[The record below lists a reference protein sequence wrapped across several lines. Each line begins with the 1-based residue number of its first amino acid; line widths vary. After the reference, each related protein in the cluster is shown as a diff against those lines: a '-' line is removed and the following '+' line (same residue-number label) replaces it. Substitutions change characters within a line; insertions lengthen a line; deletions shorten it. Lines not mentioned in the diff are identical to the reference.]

1 MEQGIGDTGN
11 TDTLTRITECLRAT
25 YEQHVIVGIT
35 GYSSLIRRLERC
47 REILAEVH
55 CEVSEILHHDGIV
68 FRSELANHLQLLLS
82 QTDPR
87 GVVGIG
93 IDDGTD
99 VALLEIA
106 LKFRTE
112 FISTI
117 GIDIEGLILHA
128 HHLQLHLLNREARV
142 DKEHGI
148 LRLVALRTGEE
159 RGESALHRTTYGNTT
174 FGFDVDADECL
185 HELRGGLFEHRRT
198 LNIGIAV
205 GDTILQC
212 LNLGIDSHLSSR
224 QTRNAHLH
232 LDELYPTR
240 LLGLGCHLL
249 HFADR
254 GLGKILDTKLSYQAV
269 NDFFLYWCFHYFLYY
284 F

>member
-1 MEQGIGDTGN
+1 M
-11 TDTLTRITECLRAT
+11 
-25 YEQHVIVGIT
+25 
-35 GYSSLIRRLERC
+35 ERC
-47 REILAEVH
+47 REILTEVH

-93 IDDGTD
+93 IDDGAD

-106 LKFRTE
+106 LEFRTE

-128 HHLQLHLLNREARV
+128 HHLQLHLLNRKARV

-174 FGFDVDADECL
+174 FGLDVDADECL
-185 HELRGGLFEHRRT
+185 HKLRGGLFEHRRT

-212 LNLGIDSHLSSR
+212 LNLGIDSDLAATCFTSRIVALEKSLIPSSA
-224 QTRNAHLH
+224 TRPSTISFFIGVSITFFITS
-232 LDELYPTR
+232 ELVYRWPV
-240 LLGLGCHLL
+240 L
-249 HFADR
+249 
-254 GLGKILDTKLSYQAV
+254 
-269 NDFFLYWCFHYFLYY
+269 
-284 F
+284 